1 MNNTFNLEIVTPE
14 GKIFS
19 DEAKFAQFPGSEGDL
34 GVLPGHA
41 SLVTLLKA
49 GIIEITDK
57 NDKKDIVAINWG
69 YLKIDEQKVSVLA
82 EGAVYIGGNSNSVI
96 AASLQRAKDL
106 IKAMANDSSAY
117 ASTVAKLDSFAGI
130 K

>member
-1 MNNTFNLEIVTPE
+1 M
-14 GKIFS
+14 
-19 DEAKFAQFPGSEGDL
+19 
-34 GVLPGHA
+34 
-41 SLVTLLKA
+41 VTLLKA

-57 NDKKDIVAINWG
+57 NDKKDMVAINWG

-82 EGAVYIGGNSNSVI
+82 EGAVYIGGNSDSVI
-96 AASLQRAKDL
+96 AVSLQRAKDL

>member
-1 MNNTFNLEIVTPE
+1 MNNTFNFEIVTPE
-14 GKIFS
+14 GKNIS

-57 NDKKDIVAINWG
+57 NDKKDMVAINWG

-82 EGAVYIGGNSNSVI
+82 EGAVYIGGNSDSVI

-106 IKAMANDSSAY
+106 IKAMANDSSVY
-117 ASTVAKLDSFAGI
+117 ANTVAKLDSFAGM

>member
-19 DEAKFAQFPGSEGDL
+19 DEAKFAQFAGSEGDL

-57 NDKKDIVAINWG
+57 NDKKDMVAINWG

-82 EGAVYIGGNSNSVI
+82 EGAVYIGGNSDSVI

-106 IKAMANDSSAY
+106 IKAMANDSSVY
-117 ASTVAKLDSFAGI
+117 ANTVAKLDSFAGM

>member
-19 DEAKFAQFPGSEGDL
+19 DKAKFAQFPGSEGDL

-82 EGAVYIGGNSNSVI
+82 EGAVYIGGNSDSVI

-106 IKAMANDSSAY
+106 IKAMANDSSVY

>member
-19 DEAKFAQFPGSEGDL
+19 DGAKFAQFPGSEGDL

-82 EGAVYIGGNSNSVI
+82 EGAVYIGGNSDSVI

-106 IKAMANDSSAY
+106 IKAMANDSSVY